1 MKKALKA
8 FDFQGFFLW
17 SFHCKTLQG
26 QLTQPVPKPE
36 RNAKETARLFFRHK
50 TTILSILYFSEIMIK

>member
-17 SFHCKTLQG
+17 SIHCKTLRG
-26 QLTQPVPKPE
+26 QLAQPVPKPE
-36 RNAKETARLFFRHK
+36 RNAKEIAELFFVIKRPFC
-50 TTILSILYFSEIMIK
+50 LYCIFLKL

>member
-17 SFHCKTLQG
+17 SFHCKTLRG
-26 QLTQPVPKPE
+26 QLAQPVPKPE
-36 RNAKETARLFFRHK
+36 RNAKETAELFFFIKRPFC
-50 TTILSILYFSEIMIK
+50 LYCIFLKL

>member
-17 SFHCKTLQG
+17 SFHCKTLRG
-26 QLTQPVPKPE
+26 QLAQPVPKPE
-36 RNAKETARLFFRHK
+36 RNTKETAELFFVIK
-50 TTILSILYFSEIMIK
+50 QPFCLYCIFLKL

>member
-17 SFHCKTLQG
+17 SFHCKTLRG
-26 QLTQPVPKPE
+26 QLAQPVPKPE
-36 RNAKETARLFFRHK
+36 RNAKETAELFFV
-50 TTILSILYFSEIMIK
+50 INDPFVYIVFF

>member
-17 SFHCKTLQG
+17 CFHCKTLRG
-26 QLTQPVPKPE
+26 QLAQPVPKPE
-36 RNAKETARLFFRHK
+36 RNAKETAELFFVIK
-50 TTILSILYFSEIMIK
+50 QPFCLYCIFLKL